1 MSGFTTSVTLK
12 EMINKFP
19 MRKRRRNVK
28 KKKKIMVKVASITG
42 IIKGLKP
49 RQQKTMK
56 AHARHHS
63 LKHMRS
69 MARAMKR
76 GATFASAHTRAMR
89 SVGK

>member
-1 MSGFTTSVTLK
+1 
-12 EMINKFP
+12 
-19 MRKRRRNVK
+19 
-28 KKKKIMVKVASITG
+28 MVKVASITG
-42 IIKGLKP
+42 IRKGLKP

-69 MARAMKR
+69 MARLMGGKR
-76 GATFASAHTRAMR
+76 KLTFSQAHRVAMR

>member
-1 MSGFTTSVTLK
+1 
-12 EMINKFP
+12 
-19 MRKRRRNVK
+19 
-28 KKKKIMVKVASITG
+28 MVKVASITG

-49 RQQKTMK
+49 RQQKTIK

-69 MARAMKR
+69 MARLMGGKR
-76 GATFASAHTRAMR
+76 KLTFSQAHRVAMR

>member
-1 MSGFTTSVTLK
+1 
-12 EMINKFP
+12 
-19 MRKRRRNVK
+19 
-28 KKKKIMVKVASITG
+28 MVKVASITG

-69 MARAMKR
+69 MARLMSGASGRKR
-76 GATFASAHTRAMR
+76 TFAQAHTIAMR
-89 SVGK
+89 NVGK

>member
-1 MSGFTTSVTLK
+1 
-12 EMINKFP
+12 
-19 MRKRRRNVK
+19 
-28 KKKKIMVKVASITG
+28 MVKVASITG

-69 MARAMKR
+69 MAKAMKN
-76 GATFASAHTRAMR
+76 GATFSSAHTKAMR